1 VPQAQECTQTD
12 IANITVTAIDHCIE
26 LGINL
31 LSLFSAHACNLL
43 SVSQPS
49 RGEKTPLGLRLELR
63 LNRTLDPLRLGRAS
77 PAALDLTILADQELL
92 KVPLDALQAHEAR
105 LLLLHPLPHG
115 LRAVTVDLG
124 FAEDFV
130 GDFVAEDAEVL
141 DLFVGARVLAAELVA
156 GEGEDFEVVGVGGFD
171 VCGWS
176 VSESFVDMVLL
187 CVMVKVE

>member
-1 VPQAQECTQTD
+1 LIEPGINFSSISFLVRTSSFHFSSPSIMRACKTLSPPLSLGL
-12 IANITVTAIDHCIE
+12 E
-26 LGINL
+26 LGL
-31 LSLFSAHACNLL
+31 DGALDA
-43 SVSQPS
+43 
-49 RGEKTPLGLRLELR
+49 LGLGGAG
-63 LNRTLDPLRLGRAS
+63 PPS
-77 PAALDLTILADQELL
+77 LDLAVLADEELF

-115 LRAVTVDLG
+115 LRAVAVDLG